1 MNDIFEGV
9 RIVRLQS
16 GEDIIA
22 GYSGNTNTNV
32 VVLDNP
38 MHLIFKRTSQGTV
51 MMMLP
56 WLPIELIKDNIATVL
71 SGDILTIVEPKD
83 LKEVIGK
90 DGKKELVHPTCGK
103 VLPKGEKKVKPG
115 YYIYEFY
122 KPKPGKKDYKKYPGL
137 IPDKHPDGLCLPC
150 CFDKYNTVGRIKAT
164 KKCYETKEEKQ
175 EKEEKLN
182 KKG

>member
-1 MNDIFEGV
+1 MNNLFEGV

-83 LKEVIGK
+83 DLKEYYHNVINTTQMKMLK
-90 DGKKELVHPTCGK
+90 DNTLSQNLREASDEQEDDYEEDEDPEGDLTREDVVEIISRKKTNRLH
-103 VLPKGEKKVKPG
+103 
-115 YYIYEFY
+115 
-122 KPKPGKKDYKKYPGL
+122 
-137 IPDKHPDGLCLPC
+137 
-150 CFDKYNTVGRIKAT
+150 
-164 KKCYETKEEKQ
+164 
-175 EKEEKLN
+175 
-182 KKG
+182 

>member
-1 MNDIFEGV
+1 MMTKNLTTNSITSNLKMNNLFEGV

-83 LKEVIGK
+83 DLKEYYHNVINTTQMKMLK
-90 DGKKELVHPTCGK
+90 DNTLSQNLREASDEQDDEYEEDEDPEGEL
-103 VLPKGEKKVKPG
+103 
-115 YYIYEFY
+115 
-122 KPKPGKKDYKKYPGL
+122 
-137 IPDKHPDGLCLPC
+137 
-150 CFDKYNTVGRIKAT
+150 
-164 KKCYETKEEKQ
+164 TKEDVVEII
-175 EKEEKLN
+175 N
-182 KKG
+182 RKKTNRLH

>member
-1 MNDIFEGV
+1 MMTKNLNTNSIISNSKMNNLFEGV

-83 LKEVIGK
+83 DLKEYYHNVINTTQMKMLK
-90 DGKKELVHPTCGK
+90 D
-103 VLPKGEKKVKPG
+103 
-115 YYIYEFY
+115 
-122 KPKPGKKDYKKYPGL
+122 
-137 IPDKHPDGLCLPC
+137 
-150 CFDKYNTVGRIKAT
+150 NTLSQNLREASDEEDDDDDEDPEGDL
-164 KKCYETKEEKQ
+164 TKEDVVEIIKR
-175 EKEEKLN
+175 
-182 KKG
+182 KKSNRLH

>member
-1 MNDIFEGV
+1 MMTKNLTTNSITSNLKMNNLFEGV

-83 LKEVIGK
+83 DLKEYYHNVINTTQMKMLK
-90 DGKKELVHPTCGK
+90 DNTLSQNLRDASDEEEYDDEEDPEGELTREDVAEIVNRKKTNRLH
-103 VLPKGEKKVKPG
+103 
-115 YYIYEFY
+115 
-122 KPKPGKKDYKKYPGL
+122 
-137 IPDKHPDGLCLPC
+137 
-150 CFDKYNTVGRIKAT
+150 
-164 KKCYETKEEKQ
+164 
-175 EKEEKLN
+175 
-182 KKG
+182 

>member
-1 MNDIFEGV
+1 MMTKNLTTNSITSNLKMNNLFEGV

-83 LKEVIGK
+83 DLKEYYHNVINTTQMKMLK
-90 DGKKELVHPTCGK
+90 D
-103 VLPKGEKKVKPG
+103 
-115 YYIYEFY
+115 
-122 KPKPGKKDYKKYPGL
+122 
-137 IPDKHPDGLCLPC
+137 
-150 CFDKYNTVGRIKAT
+150 NTLSQNLREASDEEEDENEDPEGDL
-164 KKCYETKEEKQ
+164 TKEDVVEII
-175 EKEEKLN
+175 N
-182 KKG
+182 RKKTNRLH

>member
-1 MNDIFEGV
+1 MNNLFEGV

-83 LKEVIGK
+83 DLKEYYHNVINTTQMKMLK
-90 DGKKELVHPTCGK
+90 D
-103 VLPKGEKKVKPG
+103 
-115 YYIYEFY
+115 
-122 KPKPGKKDYKKYPGL
+122 
-137 IPDKHPDGLCLPC
+137 
-150 CFDKYNTVGRIKAT
+150 NTLSQNLREASDEEEDEDEDPEGDL
-164 KKCYETKEEKQ
+164 TKEDVVEIIKR
-175 EKEEKLN
+175 
-182 KKG
+182 KKSGRLH

>member
-1 MNDIFEGV
+1 MNNLFEGV

-83 LKEVIGK
+83 DLKEYYHNVINTTQMKMLK
-90 DGKKELVHPTCGK
+90 D
-103 VLPKGEKKVKPG
+103 
-115 YYIYEFY
+115 
-122 KPKPGKKDYKKYPGL
+122 
-137 IPDKHPDGLCLPC
+137 
-150 CFDKYNTVGRIKAT
+150 NTLAENLREASDDEYDDEDPEGDL
-164 KKCYETKEEKQ
+164 TKEDVVEII
-175 EKEEKLN
+175 N
-182 KKG
+182 RKKTNRLH

>member
-1 MNDIFEGV
+1 MTKNLTTNSITSNLKMNNLFEGV

-22 GYSGNTNTNV
+22 GYSGNTNTNI

-83 LKEVIGK
+83 DLKEYYHNVINTTQMKMLK
-90 DGKKELVHPTCGK
+90 DNTLSQNLREASD
-103 VLPKGEKKVKPG
+103 EQEDD
-115 YYIYEFY
+115 YEEDED
-122 KPKPGKKDYKKYPGL
+122 PEGDL
-137 IPDKHPDGLCLPC
+137 
-150 CFDKYNTVGRIKAT
+150 
-164 KKCYETKEEKQ
+164 TKEDVVEIIKR
-175 EKEEKLN
+175 
-182 KKG
+182 KKSNRLH

>member
-1 MNDIFEGV
+1 MMMKNLNTNSIISNSKMNNLFEGV

-83 LKEVIGK
+83 DLKEYYHNVINTTQMKMLK
-90 DGKKELVHPTCGK
+90 DNTLSQNLREASDEEEDDDEDPEGELTREDVAEIINRKKSNRLH
-103 VLPKGEKKVKPG
+103 
-115 YYIYEFY
+115 
-122 KPKPGKKDYKKYPGL
+122 
-137 IPDKHPDGLCLPC
+137 
-150 CFDKYNTVGRIKAT
+150 
-164 KKCYETKEEKQ
+164 
-175 EKEEKLN
+175 
-182 KKG
+182 

>member
-1 MNDIFEGV
+1 MTNLFEGV

-83 LKEVIGK
+83 DLKEYYHNVINTTQMKMLK
-90 DGKKELVHPTCGK
+90 DNTLSQNLRDASDEEEYDDEEDPEGELTREDVAEIVNRKKTNRLH
-103 VLPKGEKKVKPG
+103 
-115 YYIYEFY
+115 
-122 KPKPGKKDYKKYPGL
+122 
-137 IPDKHPDGLCLPC
+137 
-150 CFDKYNTVGRIKAT
+150 
-164 KKCYETKEEKQ
+164 
-175 EKEEKLN
+175 
-182 KKG
+182 

>member
-1 MNDIFEGV
+1 MNNLFEGV

-83 LKEVIGK
+83 DLKEYYHNVINTTQMKMLK
-90 DGKKELVHPTCGK
+90 D
-103 VLPKGEKKVKPG
+103 
-115 YYIYEFY
+115 
-122 KPKPGKKDYKKYPGL
+122 
-137 IPDKHPDGLCLPC
+137 
-150 CFDKYNTVGRIKAT
+150 NTLSENLREASDEEEDEDEDPEGDL
-164 KKCYETKEEKQ
+164 TKEDVVEII
-175 EKEEKLN
+175 N
-182 KKG
+182 RKKTNRLH

>member
-1 MNDIFEGV
+1 MTKNLTTNSITSNLKMNNIFEGV

-83 LKEVIGK
+83 DLKEYYHNVINTTQMKMLK
-90 DGKKELVHPTCGK
+90 DNTLSQNLRDASDEEDDDEEEDPEGELTREDVAEIINRKKSNRLH
-103 VLPKGEKKVKPG
+103 
-115 YYIYEFY
+115 
-122 KPKPGKKDYKKYPGL
+122 
-137 IPDKHPDGLCLPC
+137 
-150 CFDKYNTVGRIKAT
+150 
-164 KKCYETKEEKQ
+164 
-175 EKEEKLN
+175 
-182 KKG
+182 